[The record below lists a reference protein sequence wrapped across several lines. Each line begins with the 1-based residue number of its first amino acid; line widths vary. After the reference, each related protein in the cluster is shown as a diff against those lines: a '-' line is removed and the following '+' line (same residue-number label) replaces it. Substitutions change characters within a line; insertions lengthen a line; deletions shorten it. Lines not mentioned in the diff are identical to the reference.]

1 MGEPNRSDVSTHLPA
16 NSTLARFNPEF
27 TRTQL
32 RSYERGLAAV
42 VLGSSGLAREREHP
56 CLSICHGRKTTRSE
70 SLFTVALARL
80 ERRGDAAVLLR
91 EALAKTRANHSS
103 HCMGL
108 AHLVPRVEGLLFPCS
123 FFGGRRKILRGRA
136 KEMTMFAA
144 HACPEYCRADGAWHP
159 V

>member
-1 MGEPNRSDVSTHLPA
+1 MGHALVSAPCVGEPNRSDVSNHWPA

-91 EALAKTRANHSS
+91 EALAKTRADTQITAPTAWGSLIWYRVWKACFS
-103 HCMGL
+103 PAAFL
-108 AHLVPRVEGLLFPCS
+108 AV
-123 FFGGRRKILRGRA
+123 
-136 KEMTMFAA
+136 
-144 HACPEYCRADGAWHP
+144 GARFYGAEP
-159 V
+159 KK